1 MVTELDIYRSAMIF
15 IKKYG
20 DQAKE
25 EAARQGLTQLD
36 HLDSVGLSVWC
47 RIVAAID
54 KIQSDDE
61 QCIN

>member
-20 DQAKE
+20 NQAKE

-36 HLDSVGLSVWC
+36 HLDSAGLSAWC

-54 KIQSDDE
+54 KIQSVDD
-61 QCIN
+61 QCVH